1 MEPVGVKVLLRGI
14 TEAQV
19 LEDVDRV
26 AGALGDDEA
35 ERARIVPPEV
45 LRCLPKHCALVID
58 MDLRPVVVRVRA
70 AWKRRDFRKLARA
83 HQVAPVRAILAGLG
97 QPAQDQILTD
107 AELDRLLE
115 GERRPSPVPPLSFP
129 MTNGPDPDVFKPR
142 RPS

>member
-1 MEPVGVKVLLRGI
+1 
-14 TEAQV
+14 
-19 LEDVDRV
+19 
-26 AGALGDDEA
+26 
-35 ERARIVPPEV
+35 
-45 LRCLPKHCALVID
+45 

-70 AWKRRDFRKLARA
+70 AWKRRDFRKLART